1 MIAIVNGSECYVPFA
16 CLDTAGVAFTPS
28 SISYQVWDTTND
40 VLVAGPT
47 SVSPAQSGTIVL
59 DATINSMNAASG
71 KVENR
76 AVTVKIGI
84 PGGTFQNLTAQY
96 ALIRAAGTP

>member
-16 CLDTAGVAFTPS
+16 CLDATGVAFTPT
-28 SISYQVWDTTND
+28 SISYQVWDTTNN
-40 VLVAGPT
+40 VEIGTATTVT
-47 SVSPAQSGTIVL
+47 PAASGTITL
-59 DATINSMNAASG
+59 DATVNTMNAAST

-76 AVTVKIGI
+76 TVTVKIGI